1 MLKGGTRR
9 AHFPADRIA
18 FDVGDQIRHDNTWE
32 GVFLGVSRTTVPMAF
47 RAQNFG
53 TPAYAYIV

>member
-1 MLKGGTRR
+1 MYETKFG
-9 AHFPADRIA
+9 RITH
-18 FDVGDQIRHDNTWE
+18 GE

-53 TPAYAYIV
+53 TPCLRLYRMTHSKQIVREAETR